1 MAQLTAVIL
10 GGGRGTR
17 LDPLTRMRAK
27 PAVPIG
33 GKFRLIDI
41 PMSNCLHSGVRNIF
55 ILTQFNTESLHRHI
69 YNTYRFDQFS
79 KGFVRI
85 LAAQQ
90 TSDNQDWYQGTAD
103 AVRKNLRFLKSAD
116 EHIIILSGDHLYR
129 MDYRKFFQHH
139 LDTNADITIAV
150 KPINRQEASE
160 FGILKVNGDFRIT
173 DFVEKPKE
181 DDILDAY
188 QTEPTL
194 FEKFEIETHGR
205 THLASMG
212 IYIFRKEAL
221 FDVLSDNTKEDF
233 GKEVIPDNL
242 KNKNV
247 YAYFFDG
254 YWEDIGTMRAFFE
267 AHFELTQPVPRFNF
281 YDEDY
286 PFYTH
291 ARFLPASKIYNC
303 QINQSLIAEGSILLG
318 SIIEHSVVGIRAFI
332 DEGTYVQRSVIMGN
346 SYYET
351 IKDRNRNKNE
361 HVPNLGIGNNCI
373 IRNAIIDMD
382 CKIGNNVQLINKD
395 NLQDA
400 DTDLYSIH
408 DGIIIIPKGTVIPP
422 YTII

>member
-1 MAQLTAVIL
+1 MPQLTALIL

-17 LDPLTRMRAK
+17 LDPLTRFRAK

-90 TSDNQDWYQGTAD
+90 TSDSQDWYQGTAD
-103 AVRKNLRFLKSAD
+103 AVRKNLRFLHSAD
-116 EHIIILSGDHLYR
+116 DHIIILSGDHLYR
-129 MDYRKFFQHH
+129 MDYRDFFKHH
-139 LDTNADITIAV
+139 LETDADITIAV

-160 FGILKVNGDFRIT
+160 FGILKVNDKLRIT
-173 DFVEKPKE
+173 DFVEKPAE
-181 DDILDAY
+181 DEVLDAY
-188 QTEPTL
+188 QTDPVL
-194 FEKFEIETHGR
+194 FERFHLEPHGR

-212 IYIFRKEAL
+212 IYIFKKEVL
-221 FDVLSDNTKEDF
+221 FDVLDNNSKEDF

-242 KNKNV
+242 KKKNV
-247 YAYFFDG
+247 FAYFFDN

-267 AHFELTQPVPRFNF
+267 AHFELTKPIPQFNF

-303 QINQSLIAEGSILLG
+303 QIHQSLISEGSILLG

-332 DEGTYVQRSVIMGN
+332 DEGTYVQRAIIMGN

-351 IKDRNRNKNE
+351 IHDRNINKDKN
-361 HVPNLGIGNNCI
+361 VPNLGIGNNCI

-382 CKIGNNVQLINKD
+382 CKIGNHVQLINKD
-395 NLQDA
+395 NLHEA
-400 DTDLYSIH
+400 DGDLFAIR
-408 DGIIIIPKGTVIPP
+408 DGIIIIPKGTVLPAH
-422 YTII
+422 TII

>member
-1 MAQLTAVIL
+1 MTHLTAVIL
-10 GGGRGTR
+10 GGGRGSR

-69 YNTYRFDQFS
+69 YNTYRFDYFS

-103 AVRKNLRFLKSAD
+103 SVRKNLRFLNTVD
-116 EHIIILSGDHLYR
+116 DHIIILSGDHLYR
-129 MDYRKFFQHH
+129 MDYRDFFKHH
-139 LDTNADITIAV
+139 LDSDADITIAV
-150 KPINRQEASE
+150 KPVNRQEASE
-160 FGILKVNGDFRIT
+160 FGILKVNDKLRIT
-173 DFVEKPKE
+173 DFVEKPYQDE
-181 DDILDAY
+181 VLDAY
-188 QTEPTL
+188 QTSPSL
-194 FEKFEIETHGR
+194 FARFHLEAHGR

-212 IYIFRKEAL
+212 IYIFKKEAL
-221 FDVLSDNTKEDF
+221 FDVLSNNIKEDF
-233 GKEVIPDNL
+233 GKEVIPHNL
-242 KNKNV
+242 KRKKV
-247 YAYFFDG
+247 FAYFFDG

-267 AHFELTQPVPRFNF
+267 AHFGLTKPVPQFNF

-303 QINQSLIAEGSILLG
+303 QIHQSLISEGSILLG

-332 DEGTYVQRSVIMGN
+332 DEGTYVQRAIIMGN

-351 IKDRNRNKNE
+351 INDHNNNKE
-361 HVPNLGIGNNCI
+361 KGVPNLGIGNNCI

-382 CKIGNNVQLINKD
+382 CKIGNHVQLINKD
-395 NLQDA
+395 NLQESDSELFA
-400 DTDLYSIH
+400 IR
-408 DGIIIIPKGTVIPP
+408 DGIIIIPKGTVIPAH
-422 YTII
+422 TII

>member
-1 MAQLTAVIL
+1 MPQLTALIL

-17 LDPLTRMRAK
+17 LDPLTRFRAK

-41 PMSNCLHSGVRNIF
+41 PMSNCLHSGVKNIF

-103 AVRKNLRFLKSAD
+103 AVRKNLRFLHAAD
-116 EHIIILSGDHLYR
+116 DHIIILSGDHLYR
-129 MDYRKFFQHH
+129 MDYRDFFKRH
-139 LDTNADITIAV
+139 LETNADISIAV

-160 FGILKVNGDFRIT
+160 FGILKINNKLRIT
-173 DFVEKPKE
+173 DFVEKPVE
-181 DDILDAY
+181 DEVLDAY
-188 QTEPTL
+188 QTDPVL
-194 FEKFEIETHGR
+194 FERFHLEPQGR

-212 IYIFRKEAL
+212 IYIFKKEVL
-221 FDVLSDNTKEDF
+221 FDVLRNNSKEDF
-233 GKEVIPDNL
+233 GKEVLPDNL
-242 KNKNV
+242 KKKNV
-247 YAYFFDG
+247 FAYFFDS

-267 AHFELTQPVPRFNF
+267 AHFELTKPIPQFNF

-303 QINQSLIAEGSILLG
+303 QIHQSLISEGSILLG

-332 DEGTYVQRSVIMGN
+332 DEGTYVQRAIIMGN

-351 IKDRNRNKNE
+351 IHDRNINKDKN
-361 HVPNLGIGNNCI
+361 VPNLGIGNNCI

-382 CKIGNNVQLINKD
+382 CKIGNHVQLINKD
-395 NLQDA
+395 NLQEA
-400 DTDLYSIH
+400 DGDLFAIR
-408 DGIIIIPKGTVIPP
+408 DGIIIIPKGTVIPAH
-422 YTII
+422 TII